1 MSDASQPDPNPA
13 PASVYLLAEHLD
25 AVLAAGED
33 LNKIR
38 YVWHGPLPREPEELA
53 KNRTA
58 QREAIERIRT
68 LELALLSRILT
79 GREWADEL
87 ASDDDRFSAIAHL
100 YVSTTSIFI
109 DAVEECADSTA
120 VDFDTG
126 DGLTAY
132 VRSRGLIE
140 ADAPGLDD
148 ASPIKVDDE
157 FLVAR
162 RLRLGALLDL
172 VSAFLDA
179 LEIEYSLFG
188 DSESGG
194 EPASSDRPAAAAAS

>member
-1 MSDASQPDPNPA
+1 MSDASQPEPSPA
-13 PASVYLLAEHLD
+13 PASVHLLAEHLD

-33 LNKIR
+33 LNKVR
-38 YVWHGPLPREPEELA
+38 YVWFGPLPREPEDIA
-53 KNRTA
+53 KNCA
-58 QREAIERIRT
+58 GQRDAVERIRT

-87 ASDDDRFSAIAHL
+87 AANDDSFSAIAQL

-132 VRSRGLIE
+132 MRSRGLIE
-140 ADAPGLDD
+140 ADAPALDD

-179 LEIEYSLFG
+179 LEVEYNLFG
-188 DSESGG
+188 DSESSS
-194 EPASSDRPAAAAAS
+194 EPASTDQPAAVPAQ